1 MKLTHIRIKDF
12 RSFSGEHEFDV
23 SSGVNYFVG
32 PNNCG
37 KSNLVR
43 ALELALDPD
52 AKYVPE
58 RDRPARPGAL
68 GAPPTTRITLT
79 FHVGKTSPEVTL
91 LTRAKEYELAV
102 RKARNG
108 ATTGKIQ
115 TYAADREVRMVT
127 SFAGHGGRQTTF
139 QAKGYGAA
147 SLPAD
152 SQQHLKLEAQ
162 FRSVVR
168 SAVVHSGEDLE
179 SLLQG
184 KFRQILQL
192 VIADHLGE
200 ELGKAEQARAEYLE
214 ALRAELLE
222 PLRAQIQDRVGA
234 MFPEIASAKLVPDLP
249 SVAETLSSVDVQLG
263 DDLVTTQLIDKGTG
277 VRGAVLVSMLQYL
290 AEQSRRSLVLAVEEP
305 EAFLHPAAQEAIM
318 QQLEELATRSDVSLL
333 VTTHSPYVLSRR
345 ADASITELR
354 KRPDGVTSKAAT
366 CAGDQSRAEL
376 IGSLYRDAGMAG
388 VLERALTIPAGTRA
402 VVITEGYTDGE
413 FLRIA
418 CRAAGR
424 SELLEG
430 IHIISAGGAKKVVFQ
445 AILARS
451 ATERPMVAI
460 LDHDDQ
466 GRAAISKLED
476 FGLTKNKELLS
487 LAAWPDKCAKGH
499 DAEIE
504 DLIPSSLWEDVIKRV
519 GELDAIDSK
528 QKCGAKWHFQ
538 LSTMGKVESLTILS
552 NTMKAKQAQSLVWLA
567 EEINA
572 RVEKIEKSDAAAKA
586 YTKVPVTS

>member
-1 MKLTHIRIKDF
+1 M
-12 RSFSGEHEFDV
+12 
-23 SSGVNYFVG
+23 
-32 PNNCG
+32 
-37 KSNLVR
+37 
-43 ALELALDPD
+43 
-52 AKYVPE
+52 
-58 RDRPARPGAL
+58 
-68 GAPPTTRITLT
+68 
-79 FHVGKTSPEVTL
+79 
-91 LTRAKEYELAV
+91 
-102 RKARNG
+102 
-108 ATTGKIQ
+108 
-115 TYAADREVRMVT
+115 
-127 SFAGHGGRQTTF
+127 
-139 QAKGYGAA
+139 
-147 SLPAD
+147 
-152 SQQHLKLEAQ
+152 KLEAQ

-200 ELGKAEQARAEYLE
+200 ELGKAEQARSEYLA
-214 ALRAELLE
+214 ALQAELLE
-222 PLRAQIQDRVGA
+222 PLRAQIEERVGA
-234 MFPEIASAKLVPDLP
+234 MFPEIAAATLVPELP

-263 DDLVTTQLIDKGTG
+263 DLVTTQLIDKGTG

-318 QQLEELATRSDVSLL
+318 EQLEELATRSDVSLL

-354 KRPDGVTSKAAT
+354 KRPDGVTSKAAR

-413 FLRIA
+413 FLRFA
-418 CRAAGR
+418 CEAAAR
-424 SELLEG
+424 EELLDG
-430 IHIISAGGAKKVVFQ
+430 VHIISADGAKRVVFQ

-451 ATERPMVAI
+451 ATEKPVIAI

-476 FGLTKNKELLS
+476 FGWAKNKDLVT
-487 LAAWPDKCAKGH
+487 LAAWPDKCRKGH

-519 GELDAIDSK
+519 GELEAIDSK
-528 QKCGAKWHFQ
+528 QKCDGKWHFQ
-538 LSTMGKVESLTILS
+538 LSTTGKREALAILPGL
-552 NTMKAKQAQSLVWLA
+552 MKPAHTRPLVWLA

-572 RVEKIEKSDAAAKA
+572 RIAKIEKSSAAAKA
-586 YTKVPVTS
+586 HAEASAKS